1 MRKLILLAP
10 LALAACTSFGNYGPP
25 GSPLTNS
32 DGVQIGTVR
41 AWNSPQGATVEVIAA
56 GLTPGPHGVHVHTT
70 GRCDRPFFTTAGPH
84 WNPTNRQHGH
94 ANPAGPHLGDGG
106 NLIVGPD
113 GRGRAMLVLRGAS
126 LASIKD
132 WDGAALLVH
141 ARADDERT
149 DPSGNSGDR
158 IACALIR

>member
-1 MRKLILLAP
+1 MRKLIFLAP
-10 LALAACTSFGNYGPP
+10 LALTACTTFGNYGPP
-25 GSPLTNS
+25 ASPLTNS

-41 AWNSPQGATVEVIAA
+41 AWNSPQGATIEVIAA
-56 GLTPGPHGVHVHTT
+56 GLTPGPHGLHVHTT

-84 WNPTNRQHGH
+84 WNPSNRKHGH

-106 NLIVGPD
+106 NLTVGPD
-113 GRGRAMLVLRGAS
+113 GRGRAMVVLRGAN

-141 ARADDERT
+141 AKADDERT